1 MDMKKVL
8 WQLLPI
14 IQMKRNLT
22 VAFDLLFLYTEVDNE
37 TATTILNNAPT

>member
-1 MDMKKVL
+1 MDMKKAL

-22 VAFDLLFLYTEVDNE
+22 VAFDLLFLYMLLVHG
-37 TATTILNNAPT
+37 AG